1 MFKFTTGILD
11 KTRFASNVLMLILLV
26 GNIFFSIQYNEN
38 IKQQAIDKIAADAQ
52 SQAVASH
59 IQVSRFLKEFIDVVL
74 NTKGTIAYAD
84 RVKLENDVQQ
94 LNDADILKLWNAFVA
109 SSDAK
114 SAQDNTVKLMSL
126 LANKML

>member
-11 KTRFASNVLMLILLV
+11 KTRLASNVLMFILLI

-38 IKQQAIDKIAADAQ
+38 LKQQAIAKAQAEAD
-52 SQAVASH
+52 SQAVAAH

-74 NTKGTIAYAD
+74 NTKGTIAFAD

-94 LNDADILKLWNAFVA
+94 LKDADILKLWNAFVA
-109 SSDAK
+109 SKDAK